1 MDDLTTEQI
10 AQHFT
15 AMGHSVSLIN
25 DIIAGDAMADDTTE
39 DKQDC
44 VDRNV
49 RHLEIMLAKDF
60 WTNQDM
66 TAANAA
72 IVAGNAYTA

>member
-1 MDDLTTEQI
+1 MENTIEQI

-25 DIIAGDAMADDTTE
+25 DIIAGDAMADDTAQ
-39 DKQDC
+39 DKEDC

-49 RHLEIMLAKDF
+49 RHLEIMVAKDY
-60 WTNQDM
+60 WTERRHD
-66 TAANAA
+66 
-72 IVAGNAYTA
+72 

>member
-10 AQHFT
+10 AKHYT

-25 DIIAGDAMADDTTE
+25 DIIAGDAMADDATE